1 MKIKIENL
9 ETLKEIEL
17 ETFEKN
23 LRKAVTSFK
32 QDRKRLKEN
41 KRVPNPFKAAF

>member
-1 MKIKIENL
+1 MKIRIQNL

-17 ETFEKN
+17 ETFERN
-23 LRKAVTSFK
+23 VRKAVTAFK
-32 QDRKRLKEN
+32 QDRKRTKDT